1 MAGFHTLTAHLRGSH
16 LPPKIRAGTHVVVA
30 GGGTAGHI
38 EPAMNLADALRRRD
52 PEIGIT
58 ALGTATGMENTLVPA
73 RGYELRH
80 VPRVPLP
87 RRPTLD
93 FLRLPASLRGA
104 VAAAGRVLD
113 DVGADVVVGFGGY
126 VSVPAY
132 LAARKRGLPIVVH
145 EANARPGV
153 ANRLGARMTKFV
165 AVTARAEDLPN
176 ARLIGLPLRQTISTL
191 DRAATRAE
199 ARAHFGLD
207 PDRPTLLVF
216 GGSLGAKRL
225 NDAATGA
232 APALRA
238 AGIQVLHSAGR
249 EHAASISVDQ
259 VPGEAPY
266 LVVPYLERMD
276 LAYAAADVALCR
288 AGAMTC
294 AELAAVGLPAVYV
307 PLPIGNGEQR
317 RNALPVVEAG
327 GGLVVEDSAVN
338 AAWITENVVPLVG
351 NPERVT
357 AMGAAAAA
365 HGRRDADEAL
375 VDLVLEA
382 VATRDKAGER
392 A

>member
-1 MAGFHTLTAHLRGSH
+1 
-16 LPPKIRAGTHVVVA
+16 
-30 GGGTAGHI
+30 
-38 EPAMNLADALRRRD
+38 MNLADALRRRD
-52 PEIGIT
+52 PDVGIT
-58 ALGTATGMENTLVPA
+58 ALGTETGMENTLVPA

-93 FLRLPASLRGA
+93 LFRLPSTLRRA
-104 VAAAGRVLD
+104 VREAGRILD

-132 LAARKRGLPIVVH
+132 LAARKRKLPIVVH
-145 EANARPGV
+145 EANACPGV
-153 ANRLGARMTKFV
+153 ANRLGARMTTFV
-165 AVTARAEDLPN
+165 AVTARAEDLPH
-176 ARLIGLPLRQTISTL
+176 ARLIGLPLRHTIATL
-191 DRAATRAE
+191 DRAATRAQ

-232 APALRA
+232 ASALRS
-238 AGIQVLHSAGR
+238 AGIQVLHSVGR
-249 EHAASISVDQ
+249 ENAAGVAVEA

-266 LVVPYLERMD
+266 IVVPYLERMD

-338 AAWITENVVPLVG
+338 SAWITENLVPLVG
-351 NPERVT
+351 NPARVT
-357 AMGAAAAA
+357 AMGTAAAA

-382 VATRDKAGER
+382 LGSSSPAANGTGEQ

>member
-1 MAGFHTLTAHLRGSH
+1 M
-16 LPPKIRAGTHVVVA
+16 PPTSRTGTHVVVA

-52 PEIGIT
+52 PAIGIT

-73 RGYELRH
+73 RGYALRH

-93 FLRLPASLRGA
+93 LFRLPANLRGA
-104 VAAAGRVLD
+104 VREAGRVLD

-132 LAARKRGLPIVVH
+132 LAARKRKLPIVVH

-153 ANRLGARMTKFV
+153 ANRLGARMTRFV
-165 AVTARAEDLPN
+165 AVTARPEDLPH
-176 ARLIGLPLRQTISTL
+176 ARLTGIPLRRTISTL
-191 DRAATRAE
+191 DRAGTRDE
-199 ARAHFGLD
+199 ARKHFGLD

-225 NDAATGA
+225 NEAATGA
-232 APALRA
+232 ADALRA

-249 EHAASISVDQ
+249 EHAGAISVESRF
-259 VPGEAPY
+259 GEAPY
-266 LVVPYLERMD
+266 VVVPYLERMD

-317 RNALPVVEAG
+317 LNALPVVEAG
-327 GGLVVEDSAVN
+327 GGLVVEDSVVN

-351 NPERVT
+351 DSARVA
-357 AMGAAAAA
+357 AMGTAASA

-382 VATRDKAGER
+382 LGGPTAGSSTGETS
-392 A
+392 

>member
-1 MAGFHTLTAHLRGSH
+1 LRDNQG
-16 LPPKIRAGTHVVVA
+16 LQVVVA

-52 PEIGIT
+52 PAVGIT
-58 ALGTATGMENTLVPA
+58 ALGTPTGMENTLVPA

-87 RRPTLD
+87 RKPTLD
-93 FLRLPASLRGA
+93 LFRLPANLRGA
-104 VAAAGRVLD
+104 VRAAGRVLD
-113 DVGADVVVGFGGY
+113 EVGADVVVGFGGY

-132 LAARKRGLPIVVH
+132 LAARKRKLPIVVH
-145 EANARPGV
+145 EANARAGV
-153 ANRLGARMTKFV
+153 ANRLGARMTPYV
-165 AVTARAEDLPN
+165 AVTARPDDLPH
-176 ARLIGLPLRQTISTL
+176 ARLIGLPLRHAIATL
-191 DRAATRAE
+191 DREGVRAE
-199 ARAHFGLD
+199 GRAHFGLD

-232 APALRA
+232 AAALRA
-238 AGIQVLHSAGR
+238 AGIQVLHSVGR
-249 EHAASISVDQ
+249 DHAATISVEQ
-259 VPGEAPY
+259 LPGEAPY
-266 LVVPYLERMD
+266 VVVPYLERMD

-327 GGLVVEDSAVN
+327 GGLVVEDSAVTSG
-338 AAWITENVVPLVG
+338 WITENLVPLVG
-351 NPERVT
+351 DPARVT
-357 AMGAAAAA
+357 TMGKAAAA
-365 HGRRDADEAL
+365 HGRPDADEAL

-382 VATRDKAGER
+382 VAGGAGER
-392 A
+392 S